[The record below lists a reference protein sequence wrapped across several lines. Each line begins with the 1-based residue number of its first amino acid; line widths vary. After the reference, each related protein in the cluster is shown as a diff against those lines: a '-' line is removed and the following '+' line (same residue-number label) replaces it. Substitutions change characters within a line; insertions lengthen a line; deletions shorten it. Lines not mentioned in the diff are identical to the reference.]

1 MTIGKLRWLTIAAPV
16 AFVSVLYVLLHTVL
30 EELHDFPGVMLT
42 AVWAA
47 ASVSFFSFAVFR
59 LVDRL
64 EQRIVDQN
72 RDLATLLEVGHG
84 VSDSADLDVAL
95 SHTADIVRDVAD
107 ADLVEVWLL
116 RDHSLELAVRSG
128 ESEGGS
134 SERDPSGKTLARSA
148 LTTSETLVFRA
159 GPDDRRL
166 VELGLD
172 PSSIGMCCAVPLAH
186 AGSVLGA
193 MYVTTRSAS
202 GIACSI
208 QLLDGIADRVA
219 LGVANAQLHERL
231 LGEAV
236 VEERVRIARELHD
249 GLAQVIGY
257 ANTQTLAVRRLVQ
270 SGRTDAATRELD
282 AMGDALRGV
291 YTDIR
296 EAIVGLRLATDG
308 PAGLA
313 PSIASYLESFE
324 HMTGIAT
331 SLEDDDG
338 AGDLRLPQ
346 VVEIQVLRIVQEA
359 LTNVRK
365 HARATRVAV
374 RLAASDGDLVV
385 EVEDDGV
392 GLAEGNGAPTG
403 WPRLGLRTMGERAAA
418 VGGSFTVAST
428 GGGTAVTVSV
438 PVAPEASH
446 ARSAR

>member
-84 VSDSADLDVAL
+84 VSTSGDFGEAL
-95 SHTADIVRDVAD
+95 SRTADIVRDVAE
-107 ADLVEVWLL
+107 ADVVEVWLL
-116 RDHSLELAVRSG
+116 RDHSLELAVRTG
-128 ESEGGS
+128 ESDGGS
-134 SERDPSGKTLARSA
+134 SERDPSGETLARSA
-148 LTTSETLVFRA
+148 LATSEALVLRA
-159 GPDDRRL
+159 GPDDPRL

-172 PSSIGMCCAVPLAH
+172 PSRIGMCCAVPLVH

-193 MYVTTRSAS
+193 MYVTTPSA
-202 GIACSI
+202 GRIACSME
-208 QLLDGIADRVA
+208 LLDGIADRIA
-219 LGVANAQLHERL
+219 LGVANAQLHEHL

-257 ANTQTLAVRRLVQ
+257 ANTQTLAVRHLVQ
-270 SGRTDAATRELD
+270 AGRTDAATRELD
-282 AMGDALRGV
+282 AMGEALRGV

-308 PAGLA
+308 PAGLC
-313 PSIASYLESFE
+313 PSVASYLESFE

-331 SLEDDDG
+331 SFEDDG
-338 AGDLRLPQ
+338 AADLRVPQ
-346 VVEIQVLRIVQEA
+346 VVEIQVIRIVQEA

-365 HARATRVAV
+365 HARASRVVV
-374 RLAASDGDLVV
+374 RLTASDGDLVL

-392 GLAEGNGAPTG
+392 GLAEGNGTPTG

-418 VGGSFTVAST
+418 VGGSFTITST

-438 PVAPEASH
+438 PVAVEVPI